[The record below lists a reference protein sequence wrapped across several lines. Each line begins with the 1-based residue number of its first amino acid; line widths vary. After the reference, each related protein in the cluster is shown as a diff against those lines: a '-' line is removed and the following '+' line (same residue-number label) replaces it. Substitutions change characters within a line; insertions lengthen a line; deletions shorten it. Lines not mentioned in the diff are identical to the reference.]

1 MEKTVSRIWPG
12 VLFFILGMV
21 LAILARFRLSWP
33 GFGIPD
39 PSYNLTI
46 CEIDVIC
53 VQP

>member
-1 MEKTVSRIWPG
+1 MDKTVSRIWLR

-33 GFGIPD
+33 DFGISD
-39 PSYNLTI
+39 PLYNLTI